1 MLNALG
7 AKGPGYRIPSD
18 YRARQVTLLFG
29 FLALAS
35 VLWHQQAPLAHWVL
49 PVLFCLGWPYLAREL
64 AEQALSPKAAQRR
77 NVLVDLFMGGVMVA
91 IMRFDMLPS
100 MLAILLG
107 GLNAWR
113 HGGWQLAARGL
124 LLQGSG
130 VLLSV
135 LSYGF
140 MWSPH
145 SSLLTIL
152 LCAPLIMLHPLLIG
166 RSLDKVV
173 ARLRRQRREH
183 ERRLRHDPE
192 SGLFVRRY
200 WESRAQSA
208 LSRCRQGDA
217 ASLICLAFDPV
228 AGSGEDVALQPRDML
243 FPALGEC
250 LQRVLR
256 EGDIVGRLD
265 DSTVGVV
272 LPGASQAQARLAV
285 LRIRQAVQDTPQLQA
300 LGVTLCFGVAG
311 YRIEWLALA
320 DWVRQASQALFRA
333 RQVGRDCMAVAGE
346 TAVESVGRAADL
358 EALHARQ
365 PQLME
370 KLFEGLEQSG
380 CGLGL
385 FDPDDR
391 LVLSNALFREWFSV
405 QADTKTFADMMRY
418 CFHHECG
425 PALGSTQDIDAWLQV
440 VDHMRRSEFCR
451 HFMVDMVDGGCLSA
465 LETSFGDGWVLLV
478 LNRAD
483 VTESRDA

>member
-1 MLNALG
+1 MT
-7 AKGPGYRIPSD
+7 PQEPEYRIPSGH
-18 YRARQVTLLFG
+18 RARQVTLLFG

-35 VLWHQQAPLAHWVL
+35 VLWRQQAPLAHWVL
-49 PVLFCLGWPYLAREL
+49 PALFCLGWPYLAREL
-64 AEQALSPKAAQRR
+64 AEQALSPKVARRR
-77 NVLVDLFMGGVMVA
+77 NILVDQFLGGVMIA

-100 MLAILLG
+100 MLVVLLG
-107 GLNAWR
+107 GLNTWR
-113 HGGWQLAARGL
+113 QGGGNLLARGVVLQACGL
-124 LLQGSG
+124 LLG
-130 VLLSV
+130 V

-145 SSLLTIL
+145 TSLLTIF

-200 WESRAQSA
+200 WETQAQNIFA
-208 LSRCRQGDA
+208 RCRQGDI

-228 AGSGEDVALQPRDML
+228 SGNEKGEIPLPGDVL
-243 FPALGEC
+243 FPRLGEC

-256 EGDIVGRLD
+256 DGDIVGRLD
-265 DSTVGVV
+265 NATVGIV

-285 LRIRQAVQDTPQLQA
+285 LRIRQALQDTPELQA

-311 YRIEWLALA
+311 YRPEWLTLS
-320 DWVRQASQALFRA
+320 DWLRQANQALYRA
-333 RQVGRDCMAVAGE
+333 RLVGRDCMAVAGE
-346 TAVESVGRAADL
+346 TAVEPVGRAADF

-425 PALGSTQDIDAWLQV
+425 PALGSTQDIDTWLQV

-483 VTESRDA
+483 VVESQNA